1 MFKLCDTCVIGI
13 TNVIGAINI
22 NSMIG
27 GDSVFLE
34 AACSKGKP
42 FLTTYRSIT
51 GPFRRRVHPIA
62 RALGHR
68 EGNPVQSRHQVA
80 LVVWD
85 FHPLNL

>member
-22 NSMIG
+22 TSMIG

-42 FLTTYRSIT
+42 FLTTYRPIT
-51 GPFRRRVHPIA
+51 GLFRSQVHPIVQV
-62 RALGHR
+62 LGHR
-68 EGNPVQSRHQVA
+68 VENLVQSRHQVA
-80 LVVWD
+80 LVV
-85 FHPLNL
+85 